1 MDNICAVESAAS
13 TPVHRSKMKELLSVN
28 TYFIAGHA
36 KLPQGMAARNLY
48 DSITITLELD
58 LKYGVIVDSS
68 CTLATDHGRDF
79 IRQILKGHSLNDG
92 MDGLI
97 EKIQRY
103 YRGKAGQAI
112 QAALKDVY
120 QQFELT
126 SGK

>member
-1 MDNICAVESAAS
+1 M
-13 TPVHRSKMKELLSVN
+13 N

-58 LKYGVIVDSS
+58 FKYGVIVDAS
-68 CTLATDHGRDF
+68 CTLATEHGREY
-79 IRQILKGHSLNDG
+79 IRQLFRGSCLNDG
-92 MDGLI
+92 IDELI
-97 EKIQRY
+97 ERVQKY

-120 QQFELT
+120 AQFELVH
-126 SGK
+126 GK